1 MNKSQMEQQVKIA
14 KEGIEVLDKWA
25 ETLDAEVL
33 AKRKEEIEKAKNYCK
48 DCLEA
53 SQIIV
58 EAIEATEPKKEI
70 KKEEPKKEEPK
81 KEEPK
86 KEEKPKRRKAP
97 AKKKEESVAESCPPA
112 TEKTPESDNL
122 DDLF

>member
-14 KEGIEVLDKWA
+14 KEGIEVLDKWVK
-25 ETLDAEVL
+25 TLDTEVL
-33 AKRKEEIEKAKNYCK
+33 DKKKEDIEKAKTYCK
-48 DCLEA
+48 DCLDA

-58 EAIEATEPKKEI
+58 EAIEATEPKKEV
-70 KKEEPKKEEPK
+70 KKEEPK

-86 KEEKPKRRKAP
+86 KEEKPKRRKAI
-97 AKKKEESVAESCPPA
+97 AKKKEEPVADSCPPA
-112 TEKTPESDNL
+112 TEKTPVADDL

>member
-48 DCLEA
+48 DCLDA

-58 EAIEATEPKKEI
+58 EAIEATEPKKEV
-70 KKEEPKKEEPK
+70 K

-86 KEEKPKRRKAP
+86 KEEKPKRRKAT
-97 AKKKEESVAESCPPA
+97 AKKKEEPVAESCPPA

>member
-14 KEGIEVLDKWA
+14 KEGIEVRDKWVK
-25 ETLDAEVL
+25 TLDAEVL

-48 DCLEA
+48 DCLDA
-53 SQIIV
+53 SQIII
-58 EAIEATEPKKEI
+58 EAIEATEQKKEV
-70 KKEEPKKEEPK
+70 KKEES
-81 KEEPK
+81 K
-86 KEEKPKRRKAP
+86 KEEKPKRRKAT
-97 AKKKEESVAESCPPA
+97 AKKKEEPVAESCPPA

>member
-14 KEGIEVLDKWA
+14 KEGIEVLDKWVK
-25 ETLDAEVL
+25 TLDAEVL
-33 AKRKEEIEKAKNYCK
+33 AKRKEEIEKAKTYCK

-58 EAIEATEPKKEI
+58 EAIEATEPKKEV
-70 KKEEPKKEEPK
+70 K

-86 KEEKPKRRKAP
+86 KEEKPKRRKAT
-97 AKKKEESVAESCPPA
+97 AKKKEEPVADSCPPA
-112 TEKTPESDNL
+112 TEKTPVADDL

>member
-1 MNKSQMEQQVKIA
+1 MNKSQMEQQIKIA
-14 KEGIEVLDKWA
+14 KEGIEILDKWA

-33 AKRKEEIEKAKNYCK
+33 AKRKEQIEKAKNYCK
-48 DCLEA
+48 DCLDA

-58 EAIEATEPKKEI
+58 EAIEATEPKKEV
-70 KKEEPKKEEPK
+70 K

-97 AKKKEESVAESCPPA
+97 AKKKEEPVAESCPPA

>member
-1 MNKSQMEQQVKIA
+1 MNKAQMEQQVKIA
-14 KEGIEVLDKWA
+14 KEGIEVLDKWVK
-25 ETLDAEVL
+25 TLDAEVL

-48 DCLEA
+48 DCLDA

-58 EAIEATEPKKEI
+58 EAIEATEPKKEV
-70 KKEEPKKEEPK
+70 K

-97 AKKKEESVAESCPPA
+97 AKKKEEPVAESCPPA

>member
-1 MNKSQMEQQVKIA
+1 MNKSQMEQQIKIA
-14 KEGIEVLDKWA
+14 KEGIEILDKWA

-48 DCLEA
+48 DCLDA

-58 EAIEATEPKKEI
+58 EAIEATEPKKEV
-70 KKEEPKKEEPK
+70 K

-97 AKKKEESVAESCPPA
+97 AKKKEEPVAESCPPA

>member
-25 ETLDAEVL
+25 KILDAEVL
-33 AKRKEEIEKAKNYCK
+33 AKKKEEIEKAKTYCK

-58 EAIEATEPKKEI
+58 EAIEATEPKKEV
-70 KKEEPKKEEPK
+70 K

-86 KEEKPKRRKAP
+86 KEEKPKRRKAT
-97 AKKKEESVAESCPPA
+97 AKKKEEPVADSCPPA
-112 TEKTPESDNL
+112 TEKTPVADDL

>member
-48 DCLEA
+48 DCLDA

-58 EAIEATEPKKEI
+58 EAIEATEPKK
-70 KKEEPKKEEPK
+70 EPKKEEPK

-97 AKKKEESVAESCPPA
+97 AKKKEEPVAESCPPA

>member
-14 KEGIEVLDKWA
+14 KEGIEVLDKWVK
-25 ETLDAEVL
+25 TLDAEVL

-48 DCLEA
+48 DCLDA
-53 SQIIV
+53 SQIII
-58 EAIEATEPKKEI
+58 EAIEATEQKKEV
-70 KKEEPKKEEPK
+70 KKEES
-81 KEEPK
+81 K
-86 KEEKPKRRKAP
+86 KEEKPKRRKAT
-97 AKKKEESVAESCPPA
+97 AKKKEEPVAESCPPA

>member
-1 MNKSQMEQQVKIA
+1 MNKIQMEQQVKIA

-25 ETLDAEVL
+25 KTLDAEVL

-48 DCLEA
+48 DCLDA

-58 EAIEATEPKKEI
+58 EAIEATEPKKEV
-70 KKEEPKKEEPK
+70 K

-86 KEEKPKRRKAP
+86 KEEKPKRRKAT
-97 AKKKEESVAESCPPA
+97 AKKKEEPVAEPCPPA
-112 TEKTPESDNL
+112 TEKTPVSDDL

>member
-1 MNKSQMEQQVKIA
+1 MNKSQMEQQIKIA

-25 ETLDAEVL
+25 KTLDAEVL
-33 AKRKEEIEKAKNYCK
+33 DKKKEDIEKAKNYCK
-48 DCLEA
+48 DCLDA

-58 EAIEATEPKKEI
+58 EAIEATEPKKEV
-70 KKEEPKKEEPK
+70 K

-97 AKKKEESVAESCPPA
+97 AKKKEEPVAESCPPA

>member
-14 KEGIEVLDKWA
+14 KAGIEVLDKWA

-33 AKRKEEIEKAKNYCK
+33 DKKKEQIEKAKNYCK

-58 EAIEATEPKKEI
+58 EAIEATEPKKE
-70 KKEEPKKEEPK
+70 EPKKEEPK

-86 KEEKPKRRKAP
+86 KEEKPKRRKST
-97 AKKKEESVAESCPPA
+97 AKKKEEPVAESCPPD

>member
-1 MNKSQMEQQVKIA
+1 MNKAQMEQQVKIA
-14 KEGIEVLDKWA
+14 KEGIDVLDKWVK
-25 ETLDAEVL
+25 TLDAEVL

-48 DCLEA
+48 DCLDA

-58 EAIEATEPKKEI
+58 EAIEATEPKKEV
-70 KKEEPKKEEPK
+70 
-81 KEEPK
+81 K
-86 KEEKPKRRKAP
+86 KEEKPKRRKTP
-97 AKKKEESVAESCPPA
+97 AKKKEEPVAEPCPPA

>member
-14 KEGIEVLDKWA
+14 KEGIEVLDKWVK
-25 ETLDAEVL
+25 TLDAEVL

-48 DCLEA
+48 DCLDA

-58 EAIEATEPKKEI
+58 EAIEATEPKKEV
-70 KKEEPKKEEPK
+70 K

-97 AKKKEESVAESCPPA
+97 AKKKEEPVAESCPPA

>member
-14 KEGIEVLDKWA
+14 KEGIEVLDKW
-25 ETLDAEVL
+25 EKTLDAEVL

-58 EAIEATEPKKEI
+58 EAIEATEPKKEV
-70 KKEEPKKEEPK
+70 K

-86 KEEKPKRRKAP
+86 KEEKPKRRKAT
-97 AKKKEESVAESCPPA
+97 AKKKEEPVADSCPPA
-112 TEKTPESDNL
+112 TEKTPVADDL

>member
-1 MNKSQMEQQVKIA
+1 MNKLQMEQQVKIA

-25 ETLDAEVL
+25 KTLDAEVL
-33 AKRKEEIEKAKNYCK
+33 DKRKEEIEKAKNYCK

-58 EAIEATEPKKEI
+58 EAIEATEPKKEV
-70 KKEEPKKEEPK
+70 K

-86 KEEKPKRRKAP
+86 KEEKPKRRKAT
-97 AKKKEESVAESCPPA
+97 AKKKEEPVADSCPPA
-112 TEKTPESDNL
+112 TEKTPVADDL

>member
-58 EAIEATEPKKEI
+58 EAIEATEPKKEV
-70 KKEEPKKEEPK
+70 K

-97 AKKKEESVAESCPPA
+97 AKKKEEPVAESCPPA

>member
-1 MNKSQMEQQVKIA
+1 MNKSQMEQQIKIA

-25 ETLDAEVL
+25 KTLDAEVL
-33 AKRKEEIEKAKNYCK
+33 DKKKEDIEKAKNYCK
-48 DCLEA
+48 DCLDA

-58 EAIEATEPKKEI
+58 EAIEATEPKKEV
-70 KKEEPKKEEPK
+70 K

-86 KEEKPKRRKAP
+86 KEEKPKRRKAT
-97 AKKKEESVAESCPPA
+97 AKKKEEPVADSCPPA
-112 TEKTPESDNL
+112 TEKTHVADDL